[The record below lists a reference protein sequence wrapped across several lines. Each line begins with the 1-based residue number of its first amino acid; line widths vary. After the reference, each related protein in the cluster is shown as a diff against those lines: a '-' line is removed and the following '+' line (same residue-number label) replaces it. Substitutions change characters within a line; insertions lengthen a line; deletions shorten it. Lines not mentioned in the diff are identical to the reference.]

1 MKIDNDKGFRFKSL
15 WQRKV
20 NHFEIPVKLVFSSSM
35 DNLREQFEVA
45 VKEVEMLRDR
55 PSNDS
60 LLALYSLY
68 KQAKEGDNN
77 NPPPE
82 NPFDFVAKAKYDA
95 WLSQLGKS
103 KETAMGE
110 YIELVEKLKN

>member
-1 MKIDNDKGFRFKSL
+1 MKMDNDKGFSFKSL

-20 NHFEIPVKLVFSSSM
+20 NHFEIPVKLVFSFSM

-45 VKEVEMLRDR
+45 VKEVELLRDR

-60 LLALYSLY
+60 LLMLYSLY
-68 KQAKEGDNN
+68 KQANAGDNT

-95 WLSQLGKS
+95 WLAQLGKS
-103 KETAMGE
+103 KEMAMGE
-110 YIELVEKLKN
+110 YIELVEKLKS